1 MIVYLSSSG
10 KGRSSFLLGVDP
22 VHHHNQDDDDGDDGG
37 DKDLDNCDDG
47 DPRSKGPNGGSN
59 ATEEQEEKYDFRVI
73 CAHFDRALRLS
84 RLLLTILVFEML
96 LLPGPLRPPMGG
108 KMQYLDI
115 GS

>member
-22 VHHHNQDDDDGDDGG
+22 VHHHNQDDDDGDD
-37 DKDLDNCDDG
+37 
-47 DPRSKGPNGGSN
+47 
-59 ATEEQEEKYDFRVI
+59 
-73 CAHFDRALRLS
+73 FDRALRLS

-96 LLPGPLRPPMGG
+96 LLPGPLQPPMGG